1 MCYAAES
8 DLLRL
13 LFFQGKLTVWKLKTE
28 CQIKCDW
35 IQSII
40 GQAGVGR
47 QIQQALRVQFF
58 MQDSPQ
64 TMDII
69 MYLFGAYELCFI
81 LKPEVIA
88 PRENNHHH
96 PIILWEEARKHFWEY
111 VAVVFC
117 EDVGNIMTKYH
128 C

>member
-1 MCYAAES
+1 
-8 DLLRL
+8 
-13 LFFQGKLTVWKLKTE
+13 
-28 CQIKCDW
+28 
-35 IQSII
+35 
-40 GQAGVGR
+40 
-47 QIQQALRVQFF
+47 

-69 MYLFGAYELCFI
+69 MYIFGAYEQCFI

-88 PRENNHHH
+88 PRKNHHH
-96 PIILWEEARKHFWEY
+96 PIILWEETRKLFWEY
-111 VAVVFC
+111 IAVVFC